1 MTVTTVK
8 LTLVKMT
15 VTTVQLTLV
24 TIQVAAMQLSL
35 ARTPDQTTRATIC
48 RTTRAHQDSTT
59 ASSKQTWVH
68 WTRLM
73 GTVS

>member
-1 MTVTTVK
+1 MTTMQRTLVKTTVTTVK
-8 LTLVKMT
+8 LTLVTIQMAT
-15 VTTVQLTLV
+15 MQLT
-24 TIQVAAMQLSL
+24 L
-35 ARTPDQTTRATIC
+35 ARTPDRTTRATIC

-59 ASSKQTWVH
+59 ASSKQTWVS